1 MAGTIVAPVA
11 VPKRVEETALERGWK
26 VILHNDDVTPIDLVV
41 YALQRAAGLSLE
53 LAEAVAREADSQGSA
68 VAKRGLEKE
77 DALIICG
84 GLRKWSRVE
93 GLCPGVRCEVE
104 KDDE

>member
-1 MAGTIVAPVA
+1 MPGTIVAPVA
-11 VPKRVEETALERGWK
+11 APQRVEERSLERGWR
-26 VILHNDDVTPIDLVV
+26 VILHNDDVTPIDIVV

-53 LAEAVAREADSQGSA
+53 LAEAVAREADSEGAA
-68 VAKRGLEKE
+68 VVKRGLGKE

-93 GLCPGVRCEVE
+93 GICPGVACEVE